1 MCHIGTFTV
10 AYSSYDS
17 LFVNLML
24 EYIQYPWQRDIEARI
39 CNLFNVDY
47 ISSGEK
53 EEQEEDG
60 EQEGHHLPGPPVQEV
75 RPGDHLGEKSSLL
88 NLKIVTYILSFAVV
102 EGAEDDQDADHHKYK
117 G

>member
-1 MCHIGTFTV
+1 MPGEGAIFFLFWSKTPLLTFSKLCHIGTFTV

-47 ISSGEK
+47 ISSDEE
-53 EEQEEDG
+53 EEQEEDD
-60 EQEGHHLPGPPVQEV
+60 E
-75 RPGDHLGEKSSLL
+75 
-88 NLKIVTYILSFAVV
+88 
-102 EGAEDDQDADHHKYK
+102 
-117 G
+117 